1 MPRASSIAAFVVI
14 AIAAIIISVL
24 LDPSQFGLSVVN
36 PTVPGSTT
44 SDSSE
49 SSPAVPSDAKKATIK
64 YVHDGDTLFFTDG
77 RKVRLLAI
85 DTPEVGENRE
95 CYGDEATARLEQ
107 LAPEGST
114 VYTLAD
120 KDTKDQYGRSL
131 LFLWTTDG
139 EFINYDLVAEGYAE
153 AVFIGNNRLYESQF
167 EAAEDAAQA
176 AGAGMWGNC

>member
-1 MPRASSIAAFVVI
+1 MPRASNIAAFAVVAAAAI
-14 AIAAIIISVL
+14 AISLL
-24 LDPSQFGLSVVN
+24 LDPSQFGIK
-36 PTVPGSTT
+36 
-44 SDSSE
+44 SSGPVILNTP
-49 SSPAVPSDAKKATIK
+49 SSSIAIPEGAKKATVR

-85 DTPEVGENRE
+85 DTPEVGENLE

-107 LAPEGST
+107 LAPDGAT
-114 VYTLAD
+114 LYTLAD

-153 AVFIGNNRLYESQF
+153 AVFIGNNRLYQNEF
-167 EAAEDAAQA
+167 EAAES
-176 AGAGMWGNC
+176 GAKTSGVGMWGNC